1 MLISLRGLEKA
12 VVNLLKEIAD
22 FHRFFQ
28 RTPKAQKVIVFYA
41 EHQDYYPYFEG
52 LIRELLDGHSQTL
65 CYITSDPDD
74 PILQSPE
81 LGIRT
86 FYLNKLLPFFMAF
99 VNCRVFVL
107 TLTDLNQFHLRRS
120 INPVH
125 YVYVFHSLV
134 STHMI
139 YRFGAF
145 DYYDSI
151 LCVGPHQIKE
161 IRKQEELYS
170 LKPKSLVETGYYR
183 LERLHKA
190 YSEYNKGSDEISVLV
205 APTWGASNLM
215 EICGEEL
222 FRILLD
228 GDYKITLRLHP
239 ETVKRHRY
247 LIRDNILLETSVGN
261 MDSLINADILIT
273 DWSGIG
279 MKYAFGTERP
289 VIFIDTPRKV
299 NNPKYEELG
308 IEPVESFLRDKIGV
322 IVSPESLDTI
332 PEVIY
337 DLILNRSAYR
347 KGIIELRRK
356 HVYAFGH
363 SAEIGARYIRGVV

>member
-12 VVNLLKEIAD
+12 MVNLLKEIAD
-22 FHRFFQ
+22 FHRFFH
-28 RTPKAQKVIVFYA
+28 RTPKTQKAIVFYA

-52 LIRELLDGHSQTL
+52 LIKELLGEHEQTL

-74 PILQSPE
+74 PILQNRE

-107 TLTDLNQFHLRRS
+107 TMTDLNQFHLKRS

-139 YRFGAF
+139 YRHGAF

-151 LCVGPHQIKE
+151 LCCGLHQVEE
-161 IRKQEELYS
+161 IRRHEELYG
-170 LKPKSLVETGYYR
+170 LKAKNLVETGYYR

-190 YSEYNKGSDEISVLV
+190 YSGHNKESKGLSVLV
-205 APTWGASNLM
+205 APTWGSSNLL

-222 FRILLD
+222 LRILMD
-228 GDYKITLRLHP
+228 GGYKITLRLHP
-239 ETVKRHRY
+239 ETVKKHKY
-247 LIRDNILLETSVGN
+247 SVRDNIPLEVSVSN
-261 MDSLINADILIT
+261 MDSLVNADILIT

-322 IVSPESLDTI
+322 IVSPERLDTI

-337 DLILNRSAYR
+337 DLISNGLAY
-347 KGIIELRRK
+347 KKDIVELRRK
-356 HVYAFGH
+356 YVYAFGH
-363 SAEIGARYIRGVV
+363 SAEIGAQYIKEMV

>member
-1 MLISLRGLEKA
+1 M
-12 VVNLLKEIAD
+12 VNLLKEISD

-28 RTPKAQKVIVFYA
+28 RTPKTQKAIVFYA

-52 LIRELLDGHSQTL
+52 LIRELLGGHSQTL
-65 CYITSDPDD
+65 SYITSDQDD
-74 PILQSPE
+74 PILQSRE

-99 VNCRVFVL
+99 VNCKVFVM

-120 INPVH
+120 VNSVH
-125 YVYVFHSLV
+125 YIYVFHSLV

-151 LCVGPHQIKE
+151 FCVGPHQVEE
-161 IRKQEELYS
+161 IRRHEELYGF
-170 LKPKSLVETGYYR
+170 KPKNLVETGYYR

-190 YSEYNKGSDEISVLV
+190 YSGHDKESDGLSVLV
-205 APTWGASNLM
+205 APTWGASNLL

-222 FRILLD
+222 LRILLD
-228 GDYKITLRLHP
+228 EGYKIILRLHP
-239 ETVKRHRY
+239 ETVKRHKY
-247 LIRDNILLETSVGN
+247 SVRDNISLETSVSN
-261 MDSLINADILIT
+261 MDSLVNADILIT

-299 NNPKYEELG
+299 NNPRYEELG
-308 IEPVESFLRDKIGV
+308 IEPVESCLRDKIGV
-322 IVSPESLDTI
+322 IVSPERLDTI
-332 PEVIY
+332 PEVISN
-337 DLILNRSAYR
+337 LILNRSAYR

>member
-1 MLISLRGLEKA
+1 M
-12 VVNLLKEIAD
+12 VNVFREIAE
-22 FHRFFQ
+22 FHRFFY
-28 RTPKAQKVIVFYA
+28 RTPKAQRAIVFYA
-41 EHQDYYPYFEG
+41 EHRDYFHYFEG
-52 LIRELLDGHSQTL
+52 LIEELIGKYNQSL
-65 CYITSDPDD
+65 CYITSDPND
-74 PILQSPE
+74 PILQSRE
-81 LGIRT
+81 LERT
-86 FYLNKLLPFFMAF
+86 FYINKLLPLFM
-99 VNCRVFVL
+99 VLVDCKVFVM

-120 INPVH
+120 VNPVH

-151 LCVGPHQIKE
+151 LCCGSHQVEE
-161 IRKQEELYS
+161 IRRHEELYG
-170 LKPKSLVETGYYR
+170 LKPKNLVETGYYR

-190 YSEYNKGSDEISVLV
+190 YSGHSKESGGISVLV

-222 FRILLD
+222 LRILLD
-228 GDYKITLRLHP
+228 GGYQVTLRLHP
-239 ETVKRHRY
+239 ETVKRHKY
-247 LIRDNILLETSVGN
+247 LIPDNISLETSVGN
-261 MDSLINADILIT
+261 MDSLVDADILIT

-308 IEPVESFLRDKIGV
+308 IEPIQALLRDKIGV
-322 IVSPESLDTI
+322 VVSPDNLDTI
-332 PEVIY
+332 LEVIY
-337 DLILNRSAYR
+337 DLIANGLAY
-347 KGIIELRRK
+347 KKTIIELRK
-356 HVYAFGH
+356 KYVYAFGH
-363 SAEIGARYIRGVV
+363 SAEIGAGYIKEIA